1 MSKTLW
7 SAMAKTDIWELLRT
21 RDSSGLSVLIASAGS
36 VVNEVGAGEQTPLH
50 LACELDAKDCVS
62 VLLAAKAGTETEDGQ
77 LRTPLSLACESR
89 AFGSAQLLLAGDAS
103 LAARDKNDMT
113 PLHWMAYHG
122 QSTGA
127 PQLLQLAIAKGADVN
142 AVNYQMQ
149 SALHCAIA
157 RGNVQSA
164 LLLIEAGARLSVEDE
179 TGSTVV
185 HLAMQHAVGVPEDE
199 SGSFELLGRLLAAPG
214 GKEAVNAPDRE
225 KRTPLHWAAG
235 KNAER
240 CVGALIEAG
249 ANVNA
254 ADWAEHTPLQWAA
267 SVDSLEAVKALVAAG
282 ARVDKFD
289 HDKRTSLHWA
299 AHRGADR
306 VLKFL
311 LDETDS
317 AVDATDYGG
326 FAATHSA
333 ARRGAVSVLKL
344 LLAKGADPNLA
355 ALNGETPTDLAFDLE
370 TKRALAPV
378 EGDGKPSLK
387 RRRSLSTDQANL
399 EGELP
404 ALVEALYA
412 TVKKGDL
419 AAVRTLCVDSVA
431 RKVAGQAS
439 GALSGAL
446 EVGAMSTSTRTQ
458 TVHVDLTLSAGGAT
472 TKALHRLVFGDDG
485 LISASDLFLGCNE

>member
-1 MSKTLW
+1 MASTIWDTLR
-7 SAMAKTDIWELLRT
+7 S
-21 RDSSGLSVLIASAGS
+21 RDSSGLSTFIASGAD
-36 VVNEVGAGEQTPLH
+36 VNEVGAGEQTPLH
-50 LACELDAKDCVS
+50 LASELDAKDCVS
-62 VLLAAKAGTETEDGQ
+62 MLLAAKAQVEAEDGQ
-77 LRTPLSLACESR
+77 LRSPLSLACESK
-89 AFGSAQLLLAGDAS
+89 AFESAQILIACGAS
-103 LAARDKNDMT
+103 LAATDKNDMT
-113 PLHWMAYHG
+113 PLHWMACYG
-122 QSTGA
+122 YAPGA
-127 PQLLQLAIAKGADVN
+127 ISLMQLAIAKGAGID
-142 AVNYQMQ
+142 ASNYQMQ
-149 SALHCAIA
+149 TPLFCAIS
-157 RGNVQSA
+157 RGNVDAA
-164 LLLIEAGARLSVEDE
+164 LVLVDAGASLKIEDE
-179 TGSTVV
+179 TAGTMM
-185 HLAMQHAVGVPEDE
+185 HLAMQYVDSAPDE
-199 SGSFELLGRLLAAPG
+199 ATSLKLLQRLLKAPS
-214 GKEAVNAPDRE
+214 GKTDVNSKDRE